1 MFNLFQSIAEAAED
15 IWDRY
20 GHAFGTDYSGLFKVL
35 SHCNYNVRLAAAEA
49 LAAALD
55 ENPDCIQVCLI
66 IHLRSCFNNVVF
78 LCFVD
83 LFRSL
88 FPLCF
93 LCISVM
99 LLLEM
104 KILMLVGWADK
115 E

>member
-1 MFNLFQSIAEAAED
+1 MFNLLQSIAEAAED

-66 IHLRSCFNNVVF
+66 IHLQSCFNNVVF
-78 LCFVD
+78 
-83 LFRSL
+83 
-88 FPLCF
+88 
-93 LCISVM
+93 
-99 LLLEM
+99 
-104 KILMLVGWADK
+104 
-115 E
+115 